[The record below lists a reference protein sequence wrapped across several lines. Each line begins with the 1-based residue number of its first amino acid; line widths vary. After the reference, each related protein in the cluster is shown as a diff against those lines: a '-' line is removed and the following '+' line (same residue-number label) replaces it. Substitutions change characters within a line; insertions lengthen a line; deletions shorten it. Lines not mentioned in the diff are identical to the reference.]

1 MSRTGNKVIS
11 IPNGVDFTFEDQ
23 TITVKGTKGTL
34 SRTFNNL
41 DGLKIE
47 TEEGQIKVSRD
58 NNLKQTRMMHG
69 TIRAH
74 INNMITGVN
83 EGYKKELEI
92 QGIGY
97 RVAKQGEKLV
107 FSLGFSHP
115 VEYTAL
121 EGVTL
126 DSPSQTSIIVEGID
140 KEKVG
145 QVAAEIRSIRPPE
158 PYKGKGVRYKGEVIT
173 LKEGKKA

>member
-11 IPNGVDFTFEDQ
+11 IPSGVEFKFEDG
-23 TITVKGTKGTL
+23 TVTVKGTKGTL
-34 SRTFNNL
+34 TRKFNNVENI
-41 DGLKIE
+41 KVE
-47 TEEGQIKVSRD
+47 TEEGTIKVSRE

-69 TIRAH
+69 TIRSH
-74 INNMITGVN
+74 INNMIEGVN
-83 EGYKKELEI
+83 AGYKKELEI

-97 RVAKQGEKLV
+97 RAQMQGDKLV
-107 FSLGFSHP
+107 LSLGFSHP
-115 VEYTAL
+115 VEYISMDGVKL
-121 EGVTL
+121 EA
-126 DSPSQTSIIVEGID
+126 PSQTSIIIEGID

-158 PYKGKGVRYKGEVIT
+158 PYKGKGVRYKDEIIV